1 MFNIFKEIKD
11 KVENLSKK
19 QEVVKKWPVNLQR
32 NQIRPLEMKYII
44 VEVKIL
50 MNRLNIIRN
59 VAEKRISTLGNRS
72 KEITQN
78 VIESKYESN
87 FLLYLSWL
95 VILLSYLLSITF
107 LMKDLCDYI
116 GPTWIIQDH
125 LSILKS
131 SN

>member
-1 MFNIFKEIKD
+1 
-11 KVENLSKK
+11 
-19 QEVVKKWPVNLQR
+19 
-32 NQIRPLEMKYII
+32 MKYII

>member
-19 QEVVKKWPVNLQR
+19 QEVVKKWLVNLQR

-50 MNRLNIIRN
+50 MNGLNIIRN
-59 VAEKRISTLGNRS
+59 VAEKRINTLENRS

-78 VIESKYESN
+78 VIESKYES
-87 FLLYLSWL
+87 
-95 VILLSYLLSITF
+95 
-107 LMKDLCDYI
+107 K
-116 GPTWIIQDH
+116 IISH
-125 LSILKS
+125 EI
-131 SN
+131 

>member
-1 MFNIFKEIKD
+1 MFNIFKEIRD

-19 QEVVKKWPVNLQR
+19 QEVVKKWLVNLQR

-59 VAEKRISTLGNRS
+59 VAEKRINTLENRS

-78 VIESKYESN
+78 VIESKYESK
-87 FLLYLSWL
+87 
-95 VILLSYLLSITF
+95 ITS
-107 LMKDLCDYI
+107 
-116 GPTWIIQDH
+116 H
-125 LSILKS
+125 ER
-131 SN
+131 